1 MANSWEYE
9 IQEYPYTNLEIKE
22 YIFWSV
28 YVCFCIREQVKC
40 QFTSKTLCLHLP
52 EVHWCGLQS
61 MYYLETRIYC
71 VRVRFWLWVHVLSH
85 CSNLQEPINYI

>member
-28 YVCFCIREQVKC
+28 YV
-40 QFTSKTLCLHLP
+40 
-52 EVHWCGLQS
+52 GA
-61 MYYLETRIYC
+61 
-71 VRVRFWLWVHVLSH
+71 
-85 CSNLQEPINYI
+85 